1 MEFGSNLTVNG
12 TITGMTN
19 ILTKYDVNGQ
29 IFILMDEIAT
39 KQPISSMS
47 SYYSKTQTD
56 ANSVASLVTAIN
68 TNSHSD
74 GNVKLTISN
83 SNSKVKNNLVY
94 EGNMNCQGTVFSSIK
109 NFLIPHP
116 TKGGNWKLKHSCLE
130 SVGVPVFYKYSHQDF
145 VAGDNYIDLPE
156 WYSKLVVPNTSFVM
170 TQSHGHFGLSYGDIV
185 DGKIRVTTNTAGVY
199 HVILH
204 TERDYEAGPVEFEST
219 EL

>member
-1 MEFGSNLTVNG
+1 M
-12 TITGMTN
+12 
-19 ILTKYDVNGQ
+19 
-29 IFILMDEIAT
+29 
-39 KQPISSMS
+39 P
-47 SYYSKTQTD
+47 
-56 ANSVASLVTAIN
+56 LVTAIDIS
-68 TNSHSD
+68 SHSD
-74 GNVKLTISN
+74 GNVKIKITNNDTKI
-83 SNSKVKNNLVY
+83 KNNLVC

-204 TERDYEAGPVEFEST
+204 AERDYEAGPDEFEST
-219 EL
+219 DF